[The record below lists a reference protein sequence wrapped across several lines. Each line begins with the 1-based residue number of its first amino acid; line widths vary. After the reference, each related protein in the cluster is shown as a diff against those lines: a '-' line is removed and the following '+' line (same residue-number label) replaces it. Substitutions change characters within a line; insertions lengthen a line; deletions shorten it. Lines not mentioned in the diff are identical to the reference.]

1 MIDDNAAAGVRAFV
15 RRTQFKALIYGVVAG
30 LFLVFAVSKPA
41 GFGIIG
47 GTVLSVVN
55 FQMMWADVMGMGSKT
70 SRKIRWFIAGRYI
83 IRYGI
88 IFGFLAVIVLRMNWS
103 VITSFIGFF
112 AVQIVL
118 AAEHVIM
125 PAVFFRK

>member
-1 MIDDNAAAGVRAFV
+1 MIDVNAAADVRAFV
-15 RRTQFKALIYGVVAG
+15 RRTQLKALIYGVIAG
-30 LFLVFAVSKPA
+30 LLLIFTVSKQA
-41 GFGIIG
+41 GFGIISG
-47 GTVLSVVN
+47 VVLSTVN
-55 FQMMWADVMGMGSKT
+55 FQMMWADIMGMGSKT
-70 SRKIRWFIAGRYI
+70 SRKVRWFIAGRYI
-83 IRYGI
+83 LRYGI

-103 VITSFIGFF
+103 VITSFIGLF